1 MQKSYK
7 RENIIGFADVDY
19 QERLRPFRVF
29 ELLED
34 ISDAHANI
42 LEIGAQ
48 SPVMEGYVWVVARNR
63 YRLTRMPRLG
73 EKITFETWPGQCQRA
88 IYPRLFS
95 MTDESGCRPLAS
107 SSRRSFPVPAF
118 AERLPHWRRS
128 FYLDVAGCKKTKIG
142 CESKNQCDV
151 SEYRGLGCP
160 GGNAAQAQAA
170 TAYTPACLLHTGLFR
185 S

>member
-1 MQKSYK
+1 MVQKSYK

-73 EKITFETWPGQCQRA
+73 EKITF
-88 IYPRLFS
+88 
-95 MTDESGCRPLAS
+95 
-107 SSRRSFPVPAF
+107 
-118 AERLPHWRRS
+118 
-128 FYLDVAGCKKTKIG
+128 
-142 CESKNQCDV
+142 
-151 SEYRGLGCP
+151 
-160 GGNAAQAQAA
+160 
-170 TAYTPACLLHTGLFR
+170 
-185 S
+185 

>member
-1 MQKSYK
+1 MVQKSYK

-95 MTDESGCRPLAS
+95 MTDESGCR
-107 SSRRSFPVPAF
+107 
-118 AERLPHWRRS
+118 
-128 FYLDVAGCKKTKIG
+128 IG
-142 CESKNQCDV
+142 GVHSI
-151 SEYRGLGCP
+151 
-160 GGNAAQAQAA
+160 
-170 TAYTPACLLHTGLFR
+170 
-185 S
+185 

>member
-95 MTDESGCRPLAS
+95 MTDESGCRIGGVQRIDERFGFVEL
-107 SSRRSFPVPAF
+107 RLLFTVVP
-118 AERLPHWRRS
+118 R
-128 FYLDVAGCKKTKIG
+128 KT
-142 CESKNQCDV
+142 E
-151 SEYRGLGCP
+151 EYDTDD
-160 GGNAAQAQAA
+160 Q
-170 TAYTPACLLHTGLFR
+170 
-185 S
+185 